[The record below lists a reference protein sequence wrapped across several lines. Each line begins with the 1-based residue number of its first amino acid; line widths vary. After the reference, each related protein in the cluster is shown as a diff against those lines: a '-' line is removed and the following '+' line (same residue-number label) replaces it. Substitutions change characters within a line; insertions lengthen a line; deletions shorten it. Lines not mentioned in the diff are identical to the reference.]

1 MCIAFPR
8 SWRRRNGSSTDDS
21 DTPRP
26 RRAPTLS
33 IFSRRNHDNH
43 ATLREMVNTS
53 TFLMPT
59 KHPWLRTRTS
69 TFHTVGGRV
78 IPKIHVN
85 GAEDTLRRASVPG
98 VENVP
103 DLDDAFYVKLEH
115 AFSDICRRRSILSTK
130 EPFISRDQLAVW
142 LERTQ
147 GEDPDEV
154 EKALDPNKETYK
166 MGEFLEVLLM
176 RFGCDAERPIRI
188 EDKDFDRPLTNYF
201 ISSSHNTYLE
211 GNQLASRSTPDA
223 YVTVLGR
230 GCRCIEIDV
239 WNGDGVEA
247 NPDLKSDASI
257 PKAPKSPKPEHTRNL
272 SGTSLPN
279 AAASVFGTVFGTSNG
294 LANDR
299 ASIHSRSPSD
309 AKTARD
315 SASILDLTAKETSS
329 SLLDPSVRARAN
341 SRPAYPRH
349 EPIVTHGWT
358 LSTPCGFREV
368 CAAIAASA
376 FETNDLPIIVS
387 LEVHADH
394 AQQEIMVR
402 IMREEWGDM
411 LLDEAIDTIDPRFRV
426 PKLSE
431 LRRKILVK
439 VKKPP
444 RKIDAI
450 ATATIATLSPS
461 FMPQEDGDAS
471 DSDEDAT
478 HMIAARAASPSGTLP
493 PKTPKMP
500 VGPVLGALAIYTH
513 SERFK
518 RFEEVSKKPSHI
530 YSIAESRILELHST
544 HRHEMFAHN
553 KNYFM
558 RLFPDGSRID
568 SSNPDPSP
576 FWRKGVQMVS
586 LNWQFIDEALM
597 LNEGMFAGEQGW
609 VLKPPGYLPGDKHCL
624 SQSDVAAAAS
634 VSLSIAVLA
643 GQNVWVPHDS
653 DGGSGSQ
660 SGHHLRPVVKCELH
674 VDKASG
680 SDAGL
685 RGSEKFKLETN
696 DRRTENPVW
705 SDRGDVLKFP
715 VAKNVIEKL
724 SFVRFKVEDEARIG
738 PDELLSW
745 ACIRLDRLRPGYR
758 YIRLMDKKGRP
769 IKDGKLLVRIHKDV
783 R

>member
-1 MCIAFPR
+1 
-8 SWRRRNGSSTDDS
+8 
-21 DTPRP
+21 
-26 RRAPTLS
+26 
-33 IFSRRNHDNH
+33 
-43 ATLREMVNTS
+43 MVNTS

-69 TFHTVGGRV
+69 TFHTVNGRV
-78 IPKIHVN
+78 IPKIHLNGEHDHN
-85 GAEDTLRRASVPG
+85 GALRRASVPG

-103 DLDDAFYVKLEH
+103 ELDDAFYVKLEH
-115 AFSDICRRRSILSTK
+115 AFSDICRRRSILSAK

-147 GEDPDEV
+147 GEDPDDV
-154 EKALDPNKETYK
+154 EKALPEEKETYK

-176 RFGCDAERPIRI
+176 RFGCDAERPLRP
-188 EDKDFDRPLTNYF
+188 EDKDLDRPITNYF

-211 GNQLASRSTPDA
+211 GNQLASRSSPDA
-223 YVTVLGR
+223 YTAVLAR

-239 WNGDGVEA
+239 WNGEGADA
-247 NPDLKSDASI
+247 APDAKSTPA
-257 PKAPKSPKPEHTRNL
+257 APRSPKPEHTRNL

-279 AAASVFGTVFGTSNG
+279 AAASVFGTVFGTTSSAAG
-294 LANDR
+294 LTSDR
-299 ASIHSRSPSD
+299 ASTHSRSPSD

-315 SASILDLTAKETSS
+315 SASILDLTGKDTSS
-329 SLLDPSVRARAN
+329 SLLDPSTTAVRARAN

-394 AQQEIMVR
+394 AQQEVMVR

-411 LLDEAIDTIDPRFRV
+411 LLDEPIDLIDPTFRV
-426 PKLSE
+426 PKLSQ
-431 LRRKILVK
+431 LRRKILIK

-444 RKIDAI
+444 RKIDSVA
-450 ATATIATLSPS
+450 AAAVAALSPS
-461 FMPQEDGDAS
+461 FLQSQDDGEAS

-478 HMIAARAASPSGTLP
+478 HMIAARAVSSSNGAPAP
-493 PKTPKMP
+493 PKPPKMP

-518 RFEEVSKKPSHI
+518 RFEEMSKRPSHI

-544 HRHEMFAHN
+544 HHREMFAHN

-609 VLKPPGYLPGDKHCL
+609 VLKPPGYLSADRHCT
-624 SQSDVAAAAS
+624 SQADVAAAAS
-634 VSLSIAVLA
+634 VSLSVAVLA
-643 GQNVWVPHDS
+643 GQNVWLPHDS

-660 SGHHLRPVVKCELH
+660 SGNHLRPVVKIELH
-674 VDKASG
+674 VEKSSG

-685 RGSEKFKLETN
+685 RGSEKFKQETGA
-696 DRRTENPVW
+696 RRSEHPIW

-715 VAKNVIEKL
+715 MARNVVEKL
-724 SFVRFKVEDEARIG
+724 SFVR
-738 PDELLSW
+738 
-745 ACIRLDRLRPGYR
+745 
-758 YIRLMDKKGRP
+758 
-769 IKDGKLLVRIHKDV
+769 
-783 R
+783 